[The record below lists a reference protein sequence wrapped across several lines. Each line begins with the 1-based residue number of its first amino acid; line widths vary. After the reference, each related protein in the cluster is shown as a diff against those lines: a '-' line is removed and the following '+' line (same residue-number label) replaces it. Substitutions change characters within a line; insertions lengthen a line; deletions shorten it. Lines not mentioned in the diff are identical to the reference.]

1 MTELYDSKTDALAG
15 GNYSISTG
23 DELGLLSKYV
33 QEGYSTRDA
42 NFYLTDN
49 VNITTQ
55 GIDVEG
61 AGWVPIGTTLNNHQG
76 ISTITY
82 FRGNFDGCGYTVSGL
97 YLVSDFIDMA
107 GLFGQCWGSTIR
119 NLGVAGEML
128 ADDEV
133 GGIVGRANS
142 CTIENCWSSVIIQ
155 ASTEVGGI
163 VGYAH
168 NSTINNCAAYGPL
181 LHHQRRGREV
191 RLCRAVKRLDLQ

>member
-82 FRGNFDGCGYTVSGL
+82 FREF
-97 YLVSDFIDMA
+97 
-107 GLFGQCWGSTIR
+107 
-119 NLGVAGEML
+119 
-128 ADDEV
+128 
-133 GGIVGRANS
+133 
-142 CTIENCWSSVIIQ
+142 
-155 ASTEVGGI
+155 
-163 VGYAH
+163 
-168 NSTINNCAAYGPL
+168 
-181 LHHQRRGREV
+181 
-191 RLCRAVKRLDLQ
+191 

>member
-82 FRGNFDGCGYTVSGL
+82 SAEILTAADTPYRDCIL
-97 YLVSDFIDMA
+97 YQTSSTWPDFSASA
-107 GLFGQCWGSTIR
+107 G
-119 NLGVAGEML
+119 
-128 ADDEV
+128 
-133 GGIVGRANS
+133 
-142 CTIENCWSSVIIQ
+142 
-155 ASTEVGGI
+155 
-163 VGYAH
+163 
-168 NSTINNCAAYGPL
+168 AAP
-181 LHHQRRGREV
+181 
-191 RLCRAVKRLDLQ
+191 